1 MQDEAEG
8 VYEDE
13 MSVDMN
19 REQEHVGSRLAADA
33 DMAVE
38 AAMVGAAAATE
49 ERREV
54 RTRLVGIGGRP
65 FELRL

>member
-19 REQEHVGSRLAADA
+19 REQEHVGNRLAAEA
-33 DMAVE
+33 DMASRSR
-38 AAMVGAAAATE
+38 AMVGAATATE
-49 ERREV
+49 ERER
-54 RTRLVGIGGRP
+54 
-65 FELRL
+65 